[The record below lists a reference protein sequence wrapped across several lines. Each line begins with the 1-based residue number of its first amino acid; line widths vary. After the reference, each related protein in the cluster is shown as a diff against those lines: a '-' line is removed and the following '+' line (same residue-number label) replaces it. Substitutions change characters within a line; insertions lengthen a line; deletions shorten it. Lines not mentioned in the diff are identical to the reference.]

1 MYYYGWSVKLKDDPT
16 AQTIVFVGRESNRDS
31 TNYIVKLLKEKEI
44 SLDQI
49 ELDLVSLDHG
59 NQNED
64 E

>member
-1 MYYYGWSVKLKDDPT
+1 MCYYGWSVKLKNDPA

-31 TNYIVKLLKEKEI
+31 TNYIVKLIKEKEI
-44 SLDQI
+44 SPDQI

-59 NQNED
+59 NQNNE